1 MDTLSHGFAGAI
13 LSRPLAGRSG
23 SSRAALLLGFVTAM
37 LPDIDAVWAGDRI
50 GYLRYHRGWTH
61 SFVLMPLVS
70 LGLAL
75 LSRAIWRQTPL
86 WKLWLFCAVG
96 QTSHILFDWI
106 TSYGTMFL
114 IPLSR
119 HRYSLDWVFILD
131 PFFTGVPAAALVA
144 AAIWRKRARAITA
157 AGAAVLAAYI
167 GMCAVLHARA
177 LSLWVA
183 LDRPPAGRRVAA
195 VPQFLSPFRWLGL
208 SEHESEMHAAFFDI
222 GPFARGI
229 PDPKPPDSVLDALR
243 TLPDFYAA
251 PERIVVR
258 HFPSAPD
265 SPWRNTA
272 RALPSVSTYLQFG
285 RFPLE
290 SVTAKPDGSAEYTI
304 QDLRFLPF
312 FAGPWGRDES
322 GGFSRQPFVYRVSF
336 DAGGRV
342 VEQGFVP
349 VRR

>member
-1 MDTLSHGFAGAI
+1 LDTLSHGFAGAV
-13 LSRPLAGRSG
+13 LTRPLVGRSG
-23 SSRAALLLGFVTAM
+23 ARAALLLGFLTAM
-37 LPDIDAVWAGDRI
+37 LPDLDALWAGGRI

-75 LSRAIWRQTPL
+75 LARAIWRQTPVL
-86 WKLWLFCAVG
+86 QLWLFCAVG
-96 QTSHILFDWI
+96 QASHILFDWI

-119 HRYSLDWVFILD
+119 NRYSLDWVFILD
-131 PFFTGVPAAALVA
+131 PFFTGIPAAALVA
-144 AAIWRKRARAITA
+144 AAIWRERARAITV
-157 AGAAVLAAYI
+157 AGAALLAAYI
-167 GMCAVLHARA
+167 GACALLHARA
-177 LSLWVA
+177 LSIWVA

-208 SEHESEMHAAFFDI
+208 SEHESELHAAFFDI
-222 GPFARGI
+222 GPFARGVAN
-229 PDPKPPDSVLDALR
+229 PKPPERVLDALKS
-243 TLPDFYAA
+243 LPDFYPP

-258 HFPSAPD
+258 RFPSAPD
-265 SPWRNTA
+265 SPWRETA
-272 RALPSVSTYLQFG
+272 RALPSVGTYLQFA

-290 SVTAKPDGSAEYTI
+290 TVTAKPDASADYAI

-312 FAGPWGRDES
+312 FAGPWGRDAS
-322 GGFSRQPFVYRVSF
+322 GGFSPQPFVYRVSF
-336 DAGGRV
+336 DAAGRV